1 MYSKMVKNDIRST
14 LLIYIYKGLVGIL
27 FIITIV
33 IYTETD
39 KGLAIYATI

>member
-1 MYSKMVKNDIRST
+1 MYSKMVKNDIQST

-27 FIITIV
+27 FIITIF